1 MIERILLAVD
11 DTRDSL
17 TAARLAVVLAGQ
29 LHARLRVVHVSADH
43 VLDAALAAATGR
55 PEARQG
61 RHDAA
66 TAILRRVASLATAAD
81 VAVET
86 ELLTGDVAP
95 AVLSAARTWAADL
108 VIVGKSARSL
118 SGEPYVGAQTRHIL
132 EFADQPVLVVPPAK
146 PPRAGG

>member
-17 TAARLAVVLAGQ
+17 AAARLAVVLAGQ

-61 RHDAA
+61 RRDAA

-132 EFADQPVLVVPPAK
+132 EFADQPVLVVPAAK
-146 PPRAGG
+146 PPRAGD